1 MFEERRDNMLCKT
14 CEKEKVFNNGLVIC
28 SPKVCNNTRKFSHMY
43 CEVCADEMNVCERCG
58 IELKE
63 DK

>member
-1 MFEERRDNMLCKT
+1 MLCKT

-63 DK
+63 EK